1 MQIDVSPRP
10 QKLPL
15 YILASNCTKSAHCTC
30 KIKQF
35 RLDGAGKVCVQI
47 TDLIQPRKM
56 PALVW

>member
-1 MQIDVSPRP
+1 MSPHP

-15 YILASNCTKSAHCTC
+15 YILASNWTKSAHCTC